1 VQAGI
6 SLKFPP
12 LCFRVNQGNPRRF
25 TMLVSQIMSTK
36 IIAISP
42 NRRVGQALKLMQK
55 QQIRHLP
62 VMAQNRMVG
71 WITSRDLR
79 EVLLASV
86 LEEIKVGDV
95 MVQAPLSVTPDTE
108 VEEAARLIHEHKIG
122 GMPVM
127 EGDRLVGVITMQDLI
142 SAFIA
147 MLGLLKSSSRLD
159 LLLEN
164 QPEALDAATRL
175 IKATGGKIINVAL
188 GPTKKNKRPYFFRL
202 EKANLEPIV
211 ETLKQK
217 GYEVLDAIP

>member
-1 VQAGI
+1 
-6 SLKFPP
+6 
-12 LCFRVNQGNPRRF
+12 
-25 TMLVSQIMSTK
+25 MLVSQIMSAK
-36 IIAISP
+36 IVTISP
-42 NRRVGQALKLMQK
+42 NRQVGQALKLMQK
-55 QQIRHLP
+55 HQIRHLP
-62 VMAQNRMVG
+62 VMEKNRMVG

-79 EVLLASV
+79 EILLASM

-122 GMPVM
+122 GMPVV

-142 SAFIA
+142 AAFIA

-164 QPEALDAATRL
+164 QPEALDAAARL
-175 IKATGGKIINVAL
+175 IKAAGGKVINVAL
-188 GPTKKNKRPYFFRL
+188 GPTRGDKRPYFFRL
-202 EKANLEPIV
+202 EKADLEPIV
-211 ETLKQK
+211 DTLEKQ